1 MKRREVQ
8 LDWRTAVALFR
19 DPLARYTNALSL
31 CMKYVWRSP
40 TSDIGQKR
48 RAGRSPVTSDPPG

>member
-19 DPLARYTNALSL
+19 DPLARYTNALN
-31 CMKYVWRSP
+31 K
-40 TSDIGQKR
+40 IKK
-48 RAGRSPVTSDPPG
+48 